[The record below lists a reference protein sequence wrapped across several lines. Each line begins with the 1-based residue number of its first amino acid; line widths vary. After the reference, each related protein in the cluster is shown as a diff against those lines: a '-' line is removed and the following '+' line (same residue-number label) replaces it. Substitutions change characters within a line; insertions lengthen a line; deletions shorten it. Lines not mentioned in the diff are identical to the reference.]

1 MSIFI
6 TANIESVELVKKKSK
21 KRYVRDKYCSGFSW
35 IFAITR
41 RHVKHIPFRENCVS
55 WINLVAERMPLFY
68 DAASL

>member
-1 MSIFI
+1 MSMFV
-6 TANIESVELVKKKSK
+6 AVNVDSVGEKKNETL
-21 KRYVRDKYCSGFSW
+21 YADKYCSGFSW